1 MIGRANI
8 HVRMQAQTQPWT
20 WTGAPEAEI
29 LALNRIVDLFCQV
42 FKGKEDQA
50 QGAKVDGKKVTHA
63 TTIA

>member
-1 MIGRANI
+1 
-8 HVRMQAQTQPWT
+8 MQAVTKTWT

>member
-1 MIGRANI
+1 M
-8 HVRMQAQTQPWT
+8 RMQAVTKTWT

-50 QGAKVDGKKVTHA
+50 QGARVDGKKVTHA
-63 TTIA
+63 ATIA